1 MAGSKRRRRPDLA
14 TLGGLVVAALAIL
27 GGLLM
32 EGGSLQDIAQHTAL
46 LIVLGG
52 TMGAVMV
59 HYPLSTLRGGVIRL
73 RDVIFESPRSK
84 PDIIEEVVAL
94 ATKAR
99 RMGLISL
106 EDEFNS
112 IQDPFLLKAL
122 KMAVDGVDTNELRR
136 IMELD
141 IVVRETRA
149 EQEAKIWESAGS
161 YAPTVGIHGAVM
173 GLIQVMKNL
182 ADIDRVG
189 HGIAVSFVATVYGVA
204 LANLLFLPAGN
215 KIKGRARLDS
225 EAREMMVEGVLA
237 IVDGLNPKLIK
248 DKLETY
254 LDVDPVESG
263 TRPSRQRA
271 A

>member
-122 KMAVDGVDTNELRR
+122 KMAVDGVD
-136 IMELD
+136 
-141 IVVRETRA
+141 
-149 EQEAKIWESAGS
+149 
-161 YAPTVGIHGAVM
+161 
-173 GLIQVMKNL
+173 L

>member
-1 MAGSKRRRRPDLA
+1 MAGKGNFRPDLA
-14 TLGGLVVAALAIL
+14 TLGGLLLAFLAIV
-27 GGLLM
+27 GGLLL
-32 EGGSLQDIAQHTAL
+32 EGGSLNDVAQHTAL

-59 HYPLSTLRGGVIRL
+59 HYPLRTLRGGILRL
-73 RDVIFESPRSK
+73 RDVLFESPRSK
-84 PDIIEEVVAL
+84 PDIVEEIVSL
-94 ATKAR
+94 ATRAR

-106 EDEFNS
+106 EDEFDS
-112 IQDPFLLKAL
+112 IEDPFLLKAL
-122 KMAVDGVDTNELRR
+122 KLAVDGVDTNELRR
-136 IMELD
+136 MMELE
-141 IVVRETRA
+141 IMVREERA
-149 EQEAKIWESAGS
+149 EQEARIWESAGS
-161 YAPTVGIHGAVM
+161 YAPTVGIIGAVM

-215 KIKGRARLDS
+215 KIKARARLES
-225 EAREMMVEGVLA
+225 EAREMMIEGVLA

-254 LDVDPVESG
+254 LDVEPVAT
-263 TRPSRQRA
+263 TRNSRQRVA
-271 A
+271 